1 MQTKQLIN
9 EKLHKEY
16 FIQHYILNGDNEV
29 IREFDSS
36 ENKTENTDADYEVS
50 GKLGTNVLVSLK
62 TDGGVICC
70 KNTGTQ
76 TQFAKKF
83 VVKELELIQEQ
94 SIACRAR
101 RNEYKGLRFD
111 EFSSEESNAI
121 KGKLIQ
127 PWMDTYIQI
136 LSIEENFDSFI
147 KMYNNGK
154 AHWRLV
160 GETLQRTSAF
170 IPENKE
176 VYQLTDR
183 TLYVG
188 GLHWRFKS
196 EGGKCDSTIKGVI
209 SE

>member
-1 MQTKQLIN
+1 MQTTQMVN

-16 FIQHYILNGDNEV
+16 FLKHYILNGDNEI

-36 ENKTENTDADYEVS
+36 ENKKENTDADYMVT
-50 GKLGTNVLVSLK
+50 GKLGKNVLVSLK
-62 TDGGVICC
+62 TDGGAMCL

-83 VVKELELIQEQ
+83 VVERLELIQEQ
-94 SIACRAR
+94 SMACRAR

-111 EFSSEESNAI
+111 EFSSEESNTI

-127 PWMDTYIQI
+127 PWIDTYIEI
-136 LSIEENFDSFI
+136 LSIEKNFDSFI
-147 KMYNNGK
+147 EMYNNGK
-154 AHWRLV
+154 ADLKLV
-160 GETLQRTSAF
+160 GETMKPTDKF
-170 IPENKE
+170 VPTNKD

-183 TLYVG
+183 TIYVG

-196 EGGKCDSTIKGVI
+196 EGGRCDSTIKGVI

>member
-1 MQTKQLIN
+1 MTKQEIAEN
-9 EKLHKEY
+9 LHKEY
-16 FIQHYILNGDNEV
+16 FLKNYIWNGDNV
-29 IREFDSS
+29 IIHEYTSA
-36 ENKTENTDADYEVS
+36 ENKELNTDADYMVT

-62 TDGGVICC
+62 TDGGTMCC

-94 SIACRAR
+94 SMICRAR

-111 EFSSEESNAI
+111 EFSSEEANAI

-127 PWMDTYIQI
+127 PWIDTYIEI

-147 KMYNNGK
+147 AMYNNGK

-160 GETLQRTSAF
+160 GETLKRTSAF
-170 IPENKE
+170 IPTNKE

-196 EGGKCDSTIKGVI
+196 EGGKADSTIKGVI